1 MCTTPLEV
9 LISVL
14 YWSIRTYDK
23 SLVIPDWAQLP
34 LPADISFHAIP
45 SIVLTLDLLLLSPP
59 WTISAPQAMGLSTA
73 LAFSYWFWVEQ
84 CFKHNGFYPYPIF
97 DMVGFGGRIGLFI
110 SSAAI
115 MTGSTVLLK
124 QVYALVNG
132 GKRGRSGRAMDEGT
146 IQEQVEAYLKEA
158 KYIAKR

>member
-1 MCTTPLEV
+1 
-9 LISVL
+9 
-14 YWSIRTYDK
+14 
-23 SLVIPDWAQLP
+23 
-34 LPADISFHAIP
+34 
-45 SIVLTLDLLLLSPP
+45 
-59 WTISAPQAMGLSTA
+59 MGLSTA

-97 DMVGFGGRIGLFI
+97 DMVGFGGRIGLYI

-132 GKRGRSGRAMDEGT
+132 GKGGRSGRAMDEGT

-158 KYIAKR
+158 TYIAKR